1 MSDKVQLDDYYDRF
15 YNKLSE
21 HFHILA
27 ADNFAKA
34 KMMADWK
41 ANVRSLSLIHIYL
54 GNPEEIRKRAEAVA
68 KQGMAKK

>member
-1 MSDKVQLDDYYDRF
+1 MCIRDRF

-27 ADNFAKA
+27 ADNVAKA

-41 ANVRSLSLIHIYL
+41 ANVRSRWDAIEIKSIEAGNGLNATCLLYKSLS
-54 GNPEEIRKRAEAVA
+54 NFA
-68 KQGMAKK
+68 

>member
-1 MSDKVQLDDYYDRF
+1 MKRQLDDYYDRF

-41 ANVRSLSLIHIYL
+41 ANVRSRWDAIEI
-54 GNPEEIRKRAEAVA
+54 NP
-68 KQGMAKK
+68 